1 MLIELLIALI
11 LGILIGTFTGLVP
24 GIHINLVGAILLSLL
39 AFFLSI
45 TNPIILVIFIV
56 SMSIT
61 HTFIDFIPSIFLGAP
76 NEDTV
81 LSVLPGHE
89 LLINGEGYEAVV
101 LANIGSLSGVIIM
114 LIISPIFIILL
125 PKLEPIIKILVPY
138 LLIASTIFLISKE
151 NKKSLALIVF
161 LLSGFLGIAVLNSNV
176 NEPLLPLLSGLF
188 GASSLIIS
196 IKTKTIIPQQ
206 TMKEVKIDK
215 KILFPPLIASIIS
228 TPLTSFLPGLGS
240 GQAAVLG
247 ASIKELTKKQF
258 LILLGAVNIIV
269 LGLSFVVLYSI
280 NRKRTGMAV
289 AVSEIITQLTLKE
302 VFIILIAI
310 VLTGIIC
317 YYWTLFLGRI
327 LSQKIHKYNYTYL
340 SSIVLIIISIFVIV
354 FSGPLGFFI
363 YLISTATGIFGIM
376 SGVKRINLMG
386 CLVIPVILF
395 YLV

>member
-1 MLIELLIALI
+1 MILELI
-11 LGILIGTFTGLVP
+11 LAILLGITIGTLTGLVP

-39 AFFLSI
+39 AFFLNI
-45 TNPIILVIFIV
+45 TSPIIIVIFIV

-76 NEDTV
+76 NEDTI
-81 LSVLPGHE
+81 LSILPGHE
-89 LLINGEGYEAVV
+89 LLVNGEGYEAVA
-101 LANIGSLSGVIIM
+101 LANIGSLSGIIII
-114 LIISPIFIILL
+114 LILSPIFIILL

-138 LLIASTIFLISKE
+138 LLLASTIFLISKE
-151 NKKSLALIVF
+151 NKKTLATIVF
-161 LLSGFLGIAVLNSNV
+161 LLAGFLGIAVLNSNV

-196 IKTKTIIPQQ
+196 IKTKTIIPKQ
-206 TMKEVKIDK
+206 TIRKVEIDK

-247 ASIKELTKKQF
+247 SSIKELTKKQF

-269 LGLSFVVLYSI
+269 LGLSYVVLYSI
-280 NRKRTGMAV
+280 DRKRTGMAV
-289 AVSEIITQLTLKE
+289 AVSEIITELTLKD
-302 VFIILIAI
+302 VFVILITI
-310 VLTGIIC
+310 ILTGIIC
-317 YYWTLFLGRI
+317 YYLTLFLARI
-327 LSQKIHKYNYTYL
+327 ISIKIHNYNYTYL
-340 SSIVLIIISIFVIV
+340 SSIILIIISMFVLI

-363 YLISTATGIFGIM
+363 YIISTATGIFGIM

-395 YLV
+395 YLF